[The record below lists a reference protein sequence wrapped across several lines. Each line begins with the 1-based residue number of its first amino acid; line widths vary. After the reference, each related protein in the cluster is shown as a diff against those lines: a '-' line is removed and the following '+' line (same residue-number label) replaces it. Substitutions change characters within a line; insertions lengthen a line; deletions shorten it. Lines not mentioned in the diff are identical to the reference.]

1 MMSNTE
7 IRRFVHEKIR
17 GNYWKILGF
26 SFLVGLIKSIV
37 SSILSFDN
45 VIVDLILTILIT
57 AAATPLTVGFYR
69 ILVDIL
75 ENKPTKTNTLF
86 TYFNNF
92 FNLFA
97 LGLVANLIIK
107 IGDIIN
113 LFNTADLG
121 IVSNILAIIS
131 LIAIIFGIVVEIIY
145 TGILYLYVINP
156 NMNIKSLVNTG
167 REKMKG
173 HTFNAFALLLSY
185 LWPILLMIVI
195 GIALVAI
202 FTTSFILSIDIYD
215 ASILENFLEVS
226 PGMII
231 FFAIYIVILAIIA
244 FFIAPRLSFAQAVFY
259 SQVMGLKLS
268 NGNQVNNSMPM
279 METNS
284 QNSMV
289 YNPMNA
295 SQTYPD
301 QMNYN
306 QMNTNQVP
314 NQTNY
319 NQPNAD
325 TLNYSQTP
333 AEPVNYNYPNAE
345 SLNYN
350 QPAQTYNQT
359 PSNPTM
365 TTKFCPNC
373 GSEVNGNFCPNCGNK
388 L

>member
-1 MMSNTE
+1 MMSNAE
-7 IRRFVHEKIR
+7 IRRFVQEKIR

-86 TYFNNF
+86 AYFNNF
-92 FNLFA
+92 LNLFV
-97 LGLVANLIIK
+97 LGLVANLIMQ
-107 IGDIIN
+107 IGNIID
-113 LFNTADLG
+113 LFNTTDLG
-121 IVSNILAIIS
+121 IVNNILSIVS
-131 LIAIIFGIVVEIIY
+131 LIALIFGIVVEIVYI
-145 TGILYLYVINP
+145 GILYLYVINP
-156 NMNIKSLVNTG
+156 NMDIKSLVNTG

-173 HTFNAFALLLSY
+173 HTVNAFTLVLSY
-185 LWPILLMIVI
+185 LWPILLMIAI
-195 GIALVAI
+195 GVALVAI
-202 FTTSFILSIDIYD
+202 FAASFILSIDFYD
-215 ASILENFLEVS
+215 ATSLENFLEMS
-226 PGMII
+226 PGMLI
-231 FFAIYIVILAIIA
+231 FLLIYIVIIAIAA
-244 FFIAPRLSFAQAVFY
+244 FFIAPRVSLAQAVFY
-259 SQVMGLKLS
+259 SQVMGLRLS

-279 METNS
+279 METNP

-289 YNPMNA
+289 YNQMNA